1 MIHIIN
7 KPVLRYIGLIKIFI
21 FVFVVEAIIRKL
33 VFFITGLII
42 FAVVIIVLIIKI
54 VLIIGQRII
63 RHFQIKLGLWSDCA
77 AKYKGSIW
85 RLMSFLFRLQD

>member
-7 KPVLRYIGLIKIFI
+7 KPVLRDIGLIKIFL
-21 FVFVVEAIIRKL
+21 FLFVVEAIIRKL
-33 VFFITGLII
+33 VCFIAGLII
-42 FAVVIIVLIIKI
+42 FAVVIM

-77 AKYKGSIW
+77 AKYKGSICC
-85 RLMSFLFRLQD
+85 LMSFRFRLQD